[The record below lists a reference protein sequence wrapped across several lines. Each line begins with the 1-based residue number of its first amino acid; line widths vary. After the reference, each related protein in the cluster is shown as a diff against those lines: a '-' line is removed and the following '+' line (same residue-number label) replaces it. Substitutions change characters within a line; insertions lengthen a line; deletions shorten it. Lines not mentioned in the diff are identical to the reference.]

1 MPIDEL
7 RFPGKNIQIPEFI
20 PTIPS
25 DKKKIKRKPKPLDP
39 NLKKCPNC
47 GKIQNKNNK
56 ICERCGL
63 DFNIEQRIFRIIDER
78 CSSDDK
84 ILIIADNKKFQLLES
99 VLKNKYYNNLKI
111 LNKANCEELFKVQI
125 PEETCDEIS
134 LLIDLNKSL
143 NEQYNIP
150 IYNNIYS
157 SRYLAN
163 LTVLNSNVEYIE
175 YDNIEELDNFIKA
188 FQEYIYLSNI
198 LDITHNNLK
207 DLNSII
213 EGLLLTEKNIHKLND
228 YIKQLYDIYDLYGIT
243 ISNSLNKDIKLVE
256 DVKILYEHPTLIDNE
271 NEINTFLNLLQDY
284 NKLNNKSR
292 DSSYYIKSFK
302 NKNRFIQEII
312 REYNKYITRY
322 NIDTSILHAKQ
333 KFDSYGFNLFN
344 LLYIKDFKEIMS
356 SFNDSRI
363 IENTDYL
370 LLNEKFNE
378 YLHDNSIGFSDNFNK
393 YRKKLEKLIK
403 SKIKEKNNHSKK
415 NNEIY
420 KLFNR
425 LDWQLKELS
434 INVDTLDDFE
444 KNINNINLLITYP
457 KVMEDYKLYWA
468 LSTFNKNE
476 KDKNI
481 TLTFKQYFNRNYGE
495 LLKLFNIFFTIYD
508 KKYKTNPEKFDTDNL
523 KEQIVNVIEKTNN
536 FEDKLDNSTYLI
548 KKCYDLKNELNLNEY
563 KKKIDKI
570 SKNNRIFKEINSYI
584 DLTKINETISDLYKY
599 KFDIKITSLY
609 DEKVFDD
616 NTMNRIKTL
625 DIESKI
631 NNLNNTHKKLN
642 NLLKQKNK
650 QNLKYKKFT
659 EFSSNNYINTNY
671 SKKLLK
677 KLKNCNITNFNKTID
692 DLKKEIGI
700 KTNDYKFNE
709 IISDMNLIKEINDL
723 SSKLKINDYK
733 NLFNY
738 NYNQLI
744 QFNQKIKKNI
754 EFTNYYN
761 KGLFNDNIFKFYKSP
776 SYLEDLNDLD
786 HRLYKIKMYIEKNN
800 IPYSIF
806 NELELKNIENI
817 IIMKDTIEETTT
829 LFENKTNNISQDIQN
844 FLIIIDNLIK
854 LCGDY
859 PVMDNNELYLEKLH
873 SSQNKINKYYTMNSY
888 ETKIDSHER
897 LIKNNLNN
905 IWKGYS
911 TNLNK
916 IKSKLGTDL
925 NFTKLYQNKIFSSK
939 TIENSNKFSK
949 TDYKMLN
956 KIKSNITSL
965 FIKIYKDDIYSSENI
980 YSTNEK
986 LIKEIDKLKNTNSET
1001 EYVEIFSE
1009 LNKILQNNDIENLIK
1024 ILKIKINQPQNY
1036 DLIIKLEN
1044 QLNNFSEELKY
1055 TEDTL
1060 NEFCDNIKYTQLIN
1074 LEIIN
1079 DNLNLIKNDLNN
1091 FLDVINKFNK
1101 HRILVMERIYNMD
1114 EYDLKTNFD
1123 LILSEKHIFLLNKNK
1138 IHKKLSNE
1146 YINQF
1151 DKYIIFNNYK
1161 DKKIQNIL
1169 RRTDRL
1175 YNLYV
1180 G

>member
-1 MPIDEL
+1 M
-7 RFPGKNIQIPEFI
+7 
-20 PTIPS
+20 
-25 DKKKIKRKPKPLDP
+25 DP
-39 NLKKCPNC
+39 NLKKCHNC
-47 GKIQNKNNK
+47 SKVQNKNNK

-63 DFNIEQRIFRIIDER
+63 DFNIEQRIFRIINKK

-84 ILIIADNKKFQLLES
+84 ILIIADNKKFQLLEFI
-99 VLKNKYYNNLKI
+99 LKDKYFNNLKI
-111 LNKANCEELFKVQI
+111 LNKANCEELFKGQI
-125 PEETCDEIS
+125 PEETCDDIS

-163 LTVLNSNVEYIE
+163 LTVLNNNVKYIE
-175 YDNIEELDNFIKA
+175 YNNLEELDSFIKA

-198 LDITHNNLK
+198 LGISHNNHQ

-228 YIKQLYDIYDLYGIT
+228 YIKQLYDIYDLYGIA

-256 DVKILYEHPTLIDNE
+256 DVKILYEHPTLIDNKD
-271 NEINTFLNLLQDY
+271 EINTFLNLLQDY
-284 NKLNNKSR
+284 NKLNNKR
-292 DSSYYIKSFK
+292 KDSSYYIKNFK
-302 NKNRFIQEII
+302 NKNKFIQKII
-312 REYNKYITRY
+312 REYNKYIAKY
-322 NIDTSILHAKQ
+322 NMDTSILHAKQ
-333 KFDSYGFNLFN
+333 KFDCYGFNLFN
-344 LLYIKDFKEIMS
+344 LIYFKDFKENMS
-356 SFNDSRI
+356 SFKNSNI

-370 LLNEKFNE
+370 LLNEKFDD
-378 YLHDNSIGFSDNFNK
+378 YLHNNSIGFHDNFNK

-403 SKIKEKNNHSKK
+403 SKIKENQNKHSKN

-420 KLFNR
+420 RLFNR

-434 INVDTLDDFE
+434 INIDTLEDFE
-444 KNINNINLLITYP
+444 KNINNINLLIKYP
-457 KVMEDYKLYWA
+457 KVMEDCKLYWA

-481 TLTFKQYFNRNYGE
+481 NLTFKQYFNRNYAE
-495 LLKLFNIFFTIYD
+495 LLKLFNIFLTIYD
-508 KKYKTNPEKFDTDNL
+508 KEYKTNPRKFDTVNL
-523 KEQIVNVIEKTNN
+523 KEQVVSIIEKTNS
-536 FEDKLDNSTYLI
+536 FEDKLDNSAYLI

-563 KKKIDKI
+563 KEKIDKI
-570 SKNNRIFKEINSYI
+570 SKNNRIFKEINSYL

-599 KFDIKITSLY
+599 EFDIKITSLY
-609 DEKVFDD
+609 DKNIFDD
-616 NTMNRIKTL
+616 NTLYIIKTF
-625 DIESKI
+625 DMKSKI

-659 EFSSNNYINTNY
+659 EFSSNNYNNNNY
-671 SKKLLK
+671 SKNMLK
-677 KLKNCNITNFNKTID
+677 KVKKCNITNFNETID

-709 IISDMNLIKEINDL
+709 ITSNMYLIKEINDL
-723 SSKLKINDYK
+723 SSKLKIDDYE
-733 NLFNY
+733 NLFDY

-744 QFNQKIKKNI
+744 LFNQKIKKNI

-761 KGLFNDNIFKFYKSP
+761 NGLFNDNIFEFYQSP
-776 SYLEDLNDLD
+776 TYLEDLNDLD
-786 HRLYKIKMYIEKNN
+786 HELYEIKKYIEENN
-800 IPYSIF
+800 IQYFLF
-806 NELELKNIENI
+806 NDLELKNIENI

-829 LFENKTNNISQDIQN
+829 LFENKTDDSLHDIQN

-854 LCGDY
+854 LCDDY
-859 PVMDNNELYLEKLH
+859 PIMENNELYLEKLY
-873 SSQNKINKYYTMNSY
+873 SSRNKINKYYAMNLY
-888 ETKIDSHER
+888 ETKIDSHEK
-897 LIKNNLNN
+897 LIKNNLSN

-911 TNLNK
+911 TNINK
-916 IKSKLGTDL
+916 IKSKLDTDL
-925 NFTKLYQNKIFSSK
+925 KFTKSYHDKIFTSE
-939 TIENSNKFSK
+939 TIKNLNKFSK
-949 TDYKMLN
+949 TDYKQLN
-956 KIKSNITSL
+956 KLKSYITSL
-965 FIKIYKDDIYSSENI
+965 FIKIYKDKTYGSENI

-986 LIKEIDKLKNTNSET
+986 LIKEINKLENANSET

-1009 LNKILQNNDIENLIK
+1009 LNKILQNKEIENLIK
-1024 ILKIKINQPQNY
+1024 VLNIKINQPQNY

-1044 QLNNFSEELKY
+1044 QLNNFSKELKY

-1074 LEIIN
+1074 QGIIS

-1091 FLDVINKFNK
+1091 FLDVISKFNK
-1101 HRILVMERIYNMD
+1101 HRILVMEKIYNME

-1123 LILSEKHIFLLNKNK
+1123 LIISKKHIFLLNKNK

-1146 YINQF
+1146 FINQF

-1175 YNLYV
+1175 YNLYM